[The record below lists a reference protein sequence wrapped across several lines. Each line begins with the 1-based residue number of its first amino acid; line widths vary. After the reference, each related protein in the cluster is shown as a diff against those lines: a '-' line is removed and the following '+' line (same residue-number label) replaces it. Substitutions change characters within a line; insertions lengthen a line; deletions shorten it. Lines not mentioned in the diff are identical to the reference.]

1 MILSSLLNRTALS
14 AARNNH
20 SRHPIHFCRVFSNS
34 SSGKQKKRSIKSLAL
49 SVHFKHPDFGMND
62 YEILSRASAFLLAVD
77 PPPPPGALDKDDP
90 YAHLAVNERERQR
103 KLFKQHHRYTPV
115 GNPGDSRELTDLG
128 WLEYAPREVRPMV
141 HCVCSSHVLAPFLWT
156 KYYPQEWLTKVRQ
169 EHCIYTLEVFD
180 EENPEKGALG
190 KFALNPYPIHHPE
203 GRDVALIHLKDEE
216 ANLRLM
222 QDLGVEVLYMRDLDE
237 IYEKGDEVIFDG
249 YVVAEPNK
257 VDSPSFDQDEEENKA
272 TTAKEKKKSQE
283 EDTRVFF
290 PYHVKGELAFH
301 TRDRFFAT
309 TPSPLP
315 EGLCGGPALDKNGMV
330 CGIVEGIVPKDHSN
344 KDIAGSAAFM
354 PNYMMAPFID
364 FAERFMLQK
373 ILPKSLFQKAV
384 TAKTTGHLGGGIFK
398 KDAQGRYQPAGN
410 SISYEE
416 AFDRAVDQ
424 LKKNHTKEEVEAI
437 LNTIQRERREVME
450 IMDKEGGDL
459 DEVVERVRQRTMQV
473 RAMIHEEYR
482 KELAEKGDDSIIEA
496 EVVEDSEKRA

>member
-1 MILSSLLNRTALS
+1 MKNHCPNLICCISL
-14 AARNNH
+14 
-20 SRHPIHFCRVFSNS
+20 
-34 SSGKQKKRSIKSLAL
+34 
-49 SVHFKHPDFGMND
+49 
-62 YEILSRASAFLLAVD
+62 Y
-77 PPPPPGALDKDDP
+77 
-90 YAHLAVNERERQR
+90 
-103 KLFKQHHRYTPV
+103 
-115 GNPGDSRELTDLG
+115 
-128 WLEYAPREVRPMV
+128 
-141 HCVCSSHVLAPFLWT
+141 CS
-156 KYYPQEWLTKVRQ
+156 KYS
-169 EHCIYTLEVFD
+169 LEVFD

-203 GRDVALIHLKDEE
+203 GRDVALIHLKDED
-216 ANLRLM
+216 ANLKLM
-222 QDLGVEVLYMRDLDE
+222 KELGVEVLYLRDLDE
-237 IYEKGDEVIFDG
+237 IYEKGDEVTFDG

-257 VDSPSFDQDEEENKA
+257 VDSQSLDQATKNK
-272 TTAKEKKKSQE
+272 SSSSSD

-290 PYHVKGELAFH
+290 PYHEKGELAFH

-354 PNYMMAPFID
+354 PNYVMTPFLD

-373 ILPKSLFQKAV
+373 ILPKTLFQKAV
-384 TAKTTGHLGGGIFK
+384 TAKTTGHLGGGVFK

-424 LKKNHTKEEVEAI
+424 LKQNHSEEEVEAI

-450 IMDKEGGDL
+450 IMDREGGDM
-459 DEVVERVRQRTMQV
+459 DEVVERVRQRTLQV
-473 RAMIHEEYR
+473 REMIHEEYR
-482 KELAEKGDDSIIEA
+482 KELAGKGDDSMIEA
-496 EVVEDSEKRA
+496 EVVENSNKTA